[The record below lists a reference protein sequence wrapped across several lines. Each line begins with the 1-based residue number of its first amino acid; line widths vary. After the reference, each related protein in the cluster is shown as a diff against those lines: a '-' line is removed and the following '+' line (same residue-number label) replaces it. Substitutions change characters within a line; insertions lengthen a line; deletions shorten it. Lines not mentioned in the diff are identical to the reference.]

1 MQKRLVLQVFLTECF
16 NLQFTNLYLG
26 NKYNN
31 LNKIKQDNN
40 NNIKIKLTK
49 LNNKEKK
56 KNKLSK

>member
-1 MQKRLVLQVFLTECF
+1 LTECF